1 MKNDIALL
9 MLEDGGSPI
18 QNPSTAVEDARL
30 ASLIS
35 LDGIL
40 KQVKVIYY
48 INVFHF
54 FLSCFCVRNR
64 HLQRCLLKQDIGRQ
78 ASVNALSR
86 SKKKALLASLD
97 ELTEQMPSLL
107 EIDHPCARRQ
117 ITDSRQIVEVC
128 ESFKF
133 LYWIVCTTCFLVVWV
148 SSSAFFSFPF
158 LYLCLNSIWLFS
170 FGNWVK

>member
-18 QNPSTAVEDARL
+18 KNPSTAVEDARL

-40 KQVKVIYY
+40 KQVKVIFYT
-48 INVFHF
+48 NVFRFPLFCF
-54 FLSCFCVRNR
+54 FVSQQAFT
-64 HLQRCLLKQDIGRQ
+64 KMFIEQDILRQ

-86 SKKKALLASLD
+86 SKKKAMLASLD
-97 ELTEQMPSLL
+97 EFTEQMPSLL

-117 ITDSRQIVEVC
+117 ITDARQIVEVWK
-128 ESFKF
+128 SF
-133 LYWIVCTTCFLVVWV
+133 
-148 SSSAFFSFPF
+148 
-158 LYLCLNSIWLFS
+158 
-170 FGNWVK
+170 